1 MKAELIEKLSKLDN
15 EEFIKFIN
23 ALVDGFLKKTE

>member
-23 ALVDGFLKKTE
+23 TLVDGFLKKD